1 MNWNRNKNETHFHV
15 RIGFYSSSNESFD
28 SYLGN
33 YEVLSYKDW
42 AQESKANRSSGDK
55 KIRLPLILPSF
66 CNEFFVL

>member
-33 YEVLSYKDW
+33 YEVLSDKDW
-42 AQESKANRSSGDK
+42 AQESKANRSSSK
-55 KIRLPLILPSF
+55 KIRLPLILTSLY
-66 CNEFFVL
+66 NEFFVL